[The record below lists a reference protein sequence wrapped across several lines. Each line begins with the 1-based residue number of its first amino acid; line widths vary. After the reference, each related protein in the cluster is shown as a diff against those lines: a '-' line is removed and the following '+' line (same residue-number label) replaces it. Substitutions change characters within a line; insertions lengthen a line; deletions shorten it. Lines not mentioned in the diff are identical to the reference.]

1 MPSWTENVS
10 TATNKITGKHG
21 ATGAR
26 RVNGFSSYNRWIR
39 ESTDLSFDLATEE
52 VGALYGAHDVLRT
65 SKKGLALNKPILQSY
80 CALLQRKLG
89 RSPNVQDVAAFT
101 AVVLLLPP
109 EVTSK
114 GKPQA
119 QQVQQAQQAQQCE
132 EESTGGSAAQAE
144 EQAEEEQVEEAEGL
158 GEGTGLDDWESGE
171 W

>member
-52 VGALYGAHDVLRT
+52 VGALYGAHDALRT

-119 QQVQQAQQAQQCE
+119 QQVQQAQQCE

-144 EQAEEEQVEEAEGL
+144 EQAEEEQVEEAEEAEGL